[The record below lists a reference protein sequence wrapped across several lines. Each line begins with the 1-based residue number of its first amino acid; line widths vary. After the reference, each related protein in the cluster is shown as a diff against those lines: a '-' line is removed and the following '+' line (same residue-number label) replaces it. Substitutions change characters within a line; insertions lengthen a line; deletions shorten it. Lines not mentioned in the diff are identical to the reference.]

1 MMYSYYN
8 SSDVVGIPKE
18 KIRRQPMEFDTPR
31 HTLDQSQQSIEEE
44 KISSEINEYEIT
56 METQNEPEKVC
67 I

>member
-1 MMYSYYN
+1 MMYTYYNN

-18 KIRRQPMEFDTPR
+18 QIRRQPMEFDTPR
-31 HTLDQSQQSIEEE
+31 HTIAQNVEEE
-44 KISSEINEYEIT
+44 KISSEINECEVT